1 MPDYKPLVNAVITT
15 KNEEK
20 NVETCIKSI
29 LAQSYPE
36 EKIEIIVVDNNSSD
50 RTKELALKY
59 TDKVFN
65 KGPERS
71 AQRNY
76 GLLEKST
83 GEYLLYLDADMILSP
98 DIIDRCV
105 QTVNKDSQIV
115 ALHISEVVLGK
126 KYFSRVRRFER
137 SFYDGT
143 VIDGA
148 RFFRKD
154 VLQKVGGFD
163 ESMSGPEDWDLDK
176 KLKQLGK
183 IGMLDKTVNSDKH
196 SNWILKDF
204 IKERGVDPAKFGCVI
219 FHNESEFNL
228 RKYLSKKGYYARSFD
243 GYVAKWGKND
253 PDIVK
258 QLGILY
264 RFLIVFVEHGK
275 WRMFLR
281 RPGLVFGVYTLR
293 LLVGLMFLS
302 KKNQRSTALR

>member
-1 MPDYKPLVNAVITT
+1 MENKPLVSVVITT
-15 KNEEK
+15 KNEER
-20 NVETCIKSI
+20 NIETCIKAV
-29 LAQSYPE
+29 LEQTYL
-36 EKIEIIVVDNNSSD
+36 KDRIEVVVVDNNSSD
-50 RTKELALKY
+50 KTKELAQKY

-76 GLLEKST
+76 GLLEKSS

-98 DIIDRCV
+98 NVVEQCI
-105 QTVNKDSQIV
+105 QAMSNNLQIV

-126 KYFSRVRRFER
+126 KYFSKVRRFER

-148 RFFRKD
+148 RFFKKD

-183 IGMLDKTVNSDKH
+183 IGMLNKNTPADNLDGWPLYS
-196 SNWILKDF
+196 F
-204 IKERGVDPAKFGCVI
+204 IKERGVDPKTCGCVI

-228 RKYLSKKGYYARSFD
+228 KKYLSKKGYYAKSFD
-243 GYVAKWGKND
+243 GYIAKWGQND
-253 PDIVK
+253 PDIIK
-258 QLGILY
+258 QLGMPY
-264 RFLIVFVEHGK
+264 RFFGVFVEKGRWVKLLMQPHLTFG
-275 WRMFLR
+275 MYFLR
-281 RPGLVFGVYTLR
+281 F
-293 LLVGLMFLS
+293 LVGLSFL
-302 KKNQRSTALR
+302 KNK